1 MSKKKETNVLCP
13 QCGTKFAT
21 PDKERTAVA
30 TIIGKDSGLGTV
42 YLPVEEDK
50 EPAKLPKTAQARIE
64 ALRDAGV
71 DVSHL
76 FAMHGANGDEYLV
89 SQKDG
94 MISILDDNDPIF
106 KYITEQ
112 GTVPNRHLFR
122 RWVMAQMFHFLSHTD
137 FRQKEPVGVTE
148 MIHRLGYEY
157 QWKMLKNEL
166 YAQKKMEGRDMENFT
181 DRNRWFD
188 VRLATYMA
196 MDYID
201 KAMKHIAS
209 LKSRNYR
216 GAPYKR
222 IGGYNVL
229 ESEIHKKVFLPLY
242 EVMPRIRQAKNATQL
257 YNAVKKFDSTRF
269 KLPYETPQCR
279 EWVDAYKGSGAFFTM
294 QNLIRFHDCT
304 AIDDEGK
311 ELDKCRSL
319 AFLSAKAE
327 AYKSGGGWRMLAVL
341 KKMLKDNGIDIKK
354 KMREWRRKK

>member
-1 MSKKKETNVLCP
+1 MRKKKETNVLCP
-13 QCGTKFAT
+13 QCGVKFAT
-21 PDKERTAVA
+21 SDKERIAVA

-42 YLPVEEDK
+42 YLPVEEDR
-50 EPAKLPKTAQARIE
+50 EATKLPKAAQARIK

-76 FAMHGANGDEYLV
+76 FAMLGANGEEYV
-89 SQKDG
+89 ASKKDG
-94 MISILDDNDPIF
+94 MISILDDSDPIF
-106 KYITEQ
+106 RYINGQ
-112 GTVPNRHLFR
+112 GTVPNRRLFR
-122 RWVMAQMFHFLSHTD
+122 RWVMAQMFHMLSHTD
-137 FRQKEPVGVTE
+137 RHCQEPVGVTE

-166 YAQKKMEGRDMENFT
+166 YAQKKMEGRDTENFT

-188 VRLATYMA
+188 ARLATDMA
-196 MDYID
+196 VDYIN
-201 KAMKHIAS
+201 KAMEHIAS

-229 ESEIHKKVFLPLY
+229 ESEIHKKVLLPLY
-242 EVMPRIRQAKNATQL
+242 AVMSRIRQAKNATQL
-257 YNAVKKFDSTRF
+257 YNAVKKFDAARF
-269 KLPYETPQCR
+269 NLPYETPQCR

-294 QNLIRFHDCT
+294 QNLVRFHGCT

-311 ELDKCRSL
+311 VLDKYQSL

-341 KKMLKDNGIDIKK
+341 KKMLEDNGIDIKK
-354 KMREWRRKK
+354 KMREWRRKR